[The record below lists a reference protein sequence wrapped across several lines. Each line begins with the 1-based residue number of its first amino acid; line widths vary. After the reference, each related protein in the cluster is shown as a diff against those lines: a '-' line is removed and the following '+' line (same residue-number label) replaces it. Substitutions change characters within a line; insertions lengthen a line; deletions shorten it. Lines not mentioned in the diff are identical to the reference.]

1 MHLKKKF
8 LLAFLISVISI
19 PIFES
24 AFHHIFHHS
33 HVECT
38 ETKIHFHDSK
48 DFCSTCEY
56 NFSTFGYEF
65 LSLAIL
71 IPFLFSVLNFFY
83 KNYLYQSFLIFYN
96 LRAPPSFF

>member
-1 MHLKKKF
+1 MNLKKKF

-33 HVECT
+33 HLACT

-48 DFCSTCEY
+48 DFCPTCEY
-56 NFSTFGYEF
+56 SFSAFGFEF

-71 IPFLFSVLNFFY
+71 IPFLFSIFNIYY
-83 KNYLYQSFLIFYN
+83 KNHFYQSFLISYK

>member
-33 HVECT
+33 HVACT

-48 DFCSTCEY
+48 DFCPTCEY
-56 NFSTFGYEF
+56 NFS
-65 LSLAIL
+65 
-71 IPFLFSVLNFFY
+71 PFQLNVQITDIQLLQYQFSQKFCQNHPHWQF
-83 KNYLYQSFLIFYN
+83 
-96 LRAPPSFF
+96 